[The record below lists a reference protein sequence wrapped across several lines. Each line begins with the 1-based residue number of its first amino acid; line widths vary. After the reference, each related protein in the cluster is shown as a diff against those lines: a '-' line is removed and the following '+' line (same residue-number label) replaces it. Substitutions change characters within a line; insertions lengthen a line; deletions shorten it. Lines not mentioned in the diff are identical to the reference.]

1 MSAAHMST
9 RLNRFFRTAVLAG
22 VEASVRLH
30 VERGDPVNA
39 VDDAGMTPLML
50 AAARNHAHVCQ
61 ILLDAGA
68 DATLRDASGK
78 GALEYA
84 LAARARGAEEVLQR
98 AMQVG
103 AAVTAEPDAHAGRF
117 RSASDCLEGAT
128 QASGGVAET
137 PSTDGRGDAAHD
149 DPAQSGP
156 SVPPEALLCVVDDPR
171 GHSDAS
177 PSESADD
184 GWEAEADEEAP
195 PQNEELVARAIAS
208 QSAMVARE
216 VVDGSE
222 DWGEVEI
229 FLPSKAR
236 IIRIVR
242 DSEVDRAERDLLVTV
257 MREGRIAEHE
267 IADLCW
273 LDDGQHDSERARHL
287 KRVIHDLGGLV
298 DEEWPSHE
306 WCSVAHEGSADE
318 SAEEADLLSE
328 AQACLSDLVEHR
340 SDPWRFYQRDLSRTR
355 LIGAEDEVR
364 LGQAM
369 EEALDLAQDALAEWP
384 EGLSA
389 LVFAAEQVLA
399 GDRAESSVF
408 ARTDEEFAA
417 SDLPDMA
424 DTVVD
429 MSSASDPDVAGP
441 LDANEARDDSSEGLR
456 ARVEALRRLM
466 VDCPEGV
473 APSVDAGP
481 TLRRAALSR
490 SILLELLDIARG
502 RHSEPGERFDQAMSA
517 YLAARAEM
525 MQANLRLV
533 YVTARRYVYSGEPV
547 ADLVQ
552 EGNIGLMKAVEKY
565 DWRRGFKFSTY
576 ATWWIRQQVS
586 RYMADS
592 SRMIRVPVHAYQEL
606 QKVQQSVD
614 RMEAMSGRQPT
625 ASEIA
630 GELGMPPQ
638 KASVLLRL
646 LSTPVPLDDVDLDAT
661 TQTTVRLRDDDPADA
676 AYTCEVAEVVGK
688 LMDDLLPKENE
699 IIRMRLGFGEQDELT
714 LEEVGRILGVTRERI
729 RQIEAK
735 AFKRLRQP
743 MRVEKLA
750 LDLGVKLASEHRA
763 VQPKPSPAT
772 GDADD
777 LTIGELKPPR
787 SNGNLETRLTNALI
801 EEAFELGIPVEDDR
815 SGPSGQLWIRLRSAP
830 DQTTLD
836 YISRLRNAGFH
847 FEPGEGYLR

>member
-1 MSAAHMST
+1 MST
-9 RLNRFFRTAVLAG
+9 RLNRFFRAAVLTG

-103 AAVTAEPDAHAGRF
+103 AAVTAEPDAHVGPF
-117 RSASDCLEGAT
+117 RSATACVEGAT
-128 QASGGVAET
+128 QSSGVSAEM
-137 PSTDGRGDAAHD
+137 PSTDGNGDAAHD
-149 DPAQSGP
+149 DPAQLGASD
-156 SVPPEALLCVVDDPR
+156 PPEAVLRVAADPR
-171 GHSDAS
+171 VDSEAP
-177 PSESADD
+177 PSESED
-184 GWEAEADEEAP
+184 GWEAEADEDAP
-195 PQNEELVARAIAS
+195 PQNEELVARAVAS
-208 QSAMVARE
+208 QSAMVAHK
-216 VVDGSE
+216 VVDSSA
-222 DWGEVEI
+222 DWGDVEI
-229 FLPSKAR
+229 FLPDQAR
-236 IIRIVR
+236 IIRVAR
-242 DSEVDRAERDLLVTV
+242 DPEVERAERNLLLAVL
-257 MREGRIAEHE
+257 REGRIAEQG
-267 IADLCW
+267 IADVCW
-273 LDDGQHDSERARHL
+273 LDDGQRDTERASQL

-298 DEEWPSHE
+298 DEEWPSYE
-306 WCSVAHEGSADE
+306 WCPGAREGSSGE
-318 SAEEADLLSE
+318 SAEEAYLLSE
-328 AQACLSDLVEHR
+328 AQACLSDLAEHR
-340 SDPWRFYQRDLSRTR
+340 SDPWRFYQRDLSRAR

-389 LVFAAEQVLA
+389 LVVAAEQVLA

-417 SDLPDMA
+417 ADLPDMA
-424 DTVVD
+424 ETAGDQ
-429 MSSASDPDVAGP
+429 SPASDSEDDGP
-441 LDANEARDDSSEGLR
+441 LDANESRDDSSEGLR
-456 ARVEALRRLM
+456 ARVEALRRLI
-466 VDCPEGV
+466 VDCPEGGG
-473 APSVDAGP
+473 PIGDAGA

-490 SILLELLDIARG
+490 SILLELWDIARG
-502 RHSEPGERFDQAMSA
+502 KHSEPGERFDQAMSG
-517 YLAARAEM
+517 YLGARAEM

-533 YVTARRYVYSGEPV
+533 YVTARRYVYSGEPIE
-547 ADLVQ
+547 DLVQ

-565 DWRRGFKFSTY
+565 DWRRGLKFSTY

-586 RYMADS
+586 RYVADS
-592 SRMIRVPVHAYQEL
+592 SRMIRVPAHVYQEL
-606 QKVQQSVD
+606 QKVQHSVD
-614 RMEAMSGRQPT
+614 RTEAMSGRRP
-625 ASEIA
+625 AGSEIA
-630 GELGMPPQ
+630 AELGMPSQ
-638 KASVLLRL
+638 RASALLKL
-646 LSTPVPLDDVDLDAT
+646 LPNPVSLDDVDVDAM
-661 TQTTVRLRDDDPADA
+661 TQTTVRLRDHDPADA
-676 AYTCEVAEVVGK
+676 AYRCEVAEVVGK
-688 LMDDLLPKENE
+688 LMADLLPKENE

-735 AFKRLRQP
+735 AFRRLRQP

-750 LDLGVKLASEHRA
+750 LDLGLELASERRA
-763 VQPKPSPAT
+763 VQPTPSPAKE
-772 GDADD
+772 DADAYD
-777 LTIGELKPPR
+777 VTIDELEPPR
-787 SNGNLETRLTNALI
+787 STGNPETRLTNALI
-801 EEAFELGIPVEDDR
+801 AEAFELGIPVEDDR

-830 DQTTLD
+830 DQANLD
-836 YISRLRNAGFH
+836 YISRLRSAGFH